1 MGAALLFWLKKYSDE
16 EFCRAIGSMSY
27 TQGLPTE
34 QSAEAASLVEEND
47 KSQAGE
53 GIEGGPTTS
62 VDGSKT
68 AETGGTETA
77 PAANNQGSNE

>member
-47 KSQAGE
+47 TKGE
-53 GIEGGPTTS
+53 
-62 VDGSKT
+62 
-68 AETGGTETA
+68 
-77 PAANNQGSNE
+77 